1 MAHRKRG
8 IMTTVEKLLS
18 IGHAMLLF
26 GGPVLVLCALLILA
40 VHLVEKQKT
49 SPAPDPRARM
59 GNARAAITGI
69 AAGVALW
76 LVWFSWGPGGN
87 IDIVMGIGAVV
98 SAFGT
103 LVWLSIR
110 TRWRWT
116 GPFTVALGGLAGFTT
131 ALAVADGY
139 TDITGL
145 WAVGYLMTTIGGVI
159 VLALIVGGIVVV
171 RSDDWRA

>member
-1 MAHRKRG
+1 
-8 IMTTVEKLLS
+8 MTTVEKLLS

-40 VHLVEKQKT
+40 VHLVEKQKS

-69 AAGVALW
+69 AAGVVLW

-98 SAFGT
+98 SAFGA

-110 TRWRWT
+110 TMWRWT

-159 VLALIVGGIVVV
+159 VLALISGGIVVV
-171 RSDDWRA
+171 RSDDWTD

>member
-1 MAHRKRG
+1 MSTAQ
-8 IMTTVEKLLS
+8 TLLGVLRV
-18 IGHAMLLF
+18 ILLF
-26 GGPVLVLCALLILA
+26 GGPVLVLCALLIGA
-40 VHLVEKQKT
+40 VHLVEKQRS

-59 GNARAAITGI
+59 GNPRAAITGI

-98 SAFGT
+98 SAFGV

-131 ALAVADGY
+131 VFAVAGGY
-139 TDITGL
+139 TDSTGL

-159 VLALIVGGIVVV
+159 VLALIAGGIVVV
-171 RSDDWRA
+171 RSDDWTD